1 MASYQLTE
9 KACGSRSALK
19 LQGSSF
25 FSDLSS
31 PFLPS
36 SYSLSRFADFEN
48 LTTSSSMKDFVALSM
63 CLVLFSCNALVSNAL
78 DTITTNQSIQDGES
92 LISAGETFE
101 LGFFSRGDP
110 PKRYLGIW
118 YKKITT
124 TIVWVANRVAP
135 LADASGTLRVTS
147 HGSLVLLDGNGSDVW
162 SSNSSIPVRNPVAQL
177 LDSGNLVVRDA
188 EGSDPNNFLWQS
200 FDHPTD
206 TLLAGMKFGWNRTSG
221 FNRYLTSWK
230 SVDDPSPGNFTLLID
245 PNGYPQELLKQG
257 SDIKFR
263 SGPWNGLRF
272 SGMPNLTPN
281 PYYRYEFVLN
291 EEEMYYHYELLSSSV
306 ISRLTLTNGIV
317 QRFTWIDRTQGWT
330 LYLAEP
336 IDQCDYYASCGAYSS
351 CRVNSSPVCR
361 CLKGFVPRVS
371 QEWDVLDWSNGCVRR
386 NPLDCEKEIFVKY
399 SWLKLPDTRSSWFN
413 EVCMKSC
420 SCMAYSNLN
429 IRDGGSGCL
438 LWFSELIDI
447 REYSDNGQDLYIRMA
462 ASESALPSSHQK
474 KHKLVMGLAV
484 SFGSVFLI
492 LVLTICVLQC
502 KKKKL
507 KLPEVKWDS
516 FESGDNCENPKEDL
530 ELPLFDLSTVALATN
545 YFSTDNKLGEGGFGP
560 VYKGVLRD
568 GQEIAVKML
577 SRNSRQGLHE
587 FKNEVLYVSKLQH
600 RNLVKLLGCCIEE
613 ENLLIYE
620 FMPNGSLDSFLF
632 GPMQRK
638 RLDWSTRFNIIN
650 GIARGPLYLHQ
661 DSRLRIIHRD
671 VKASNVLLDYEMN
684 PKISDFG
691 LAKIFTGNETQ
702 ANTNRVVGTYG
713 YMSPEYALDGVFST
727 KSDVFSYGVLVLE
740 IVSGKRNRGFHHPD
754 HDHNLL
760 GHAWRLFTE
769 GRSMQ
774 LLDQLVENSC
784 STSEALRSI
793 HIGLLCVQRCPDDRP
808 SMSTVVM
815 MLGSDIELPLPKEP
829 GFFNERNLLQENTS
843 QSQPNEMTMT
853 VLYAR

>member
-1 MASYQLTE
+1 M
-9 KACGSRSALK
+9 KA
-19 LQGSSF
+19 
-25 FSDLSS
+25 
-31 PFLPS
+31 
-36 SYSLSRFADFEN
+36 
-48 LTTSSSMKDFVALSM
+48 FVVLSM
-63 CLVLFSCNALVSNAL
+63 CPVLFSCNALLSNAL
-78 DTITTNQSIQDGES
+78 DTITTNQSIRDGEN
-92 LISAGETFE
+92 LLSAGGTFE
-101 LGFFSRGDP
+101 LGFFSAGNP

-118 YKKITT
+118 YKKITTT

-135 LADASGTLRVTS
+135 LADASGTLRITS
-147 HGSLVLLDGNGSDVW
+147 HGSLVLLNGNGSDIW
-162 SSNSSIPVRNPVAQL
+162 SSNSTILVRNPVAQL

-188 EGSDPNNFLWQS
+188 DGSDPNNVLWQS
-200 FDHPTD
+200 FDYPTD
-206 TLLAGMKFGWNRTSG
+206 TFLAGMKIGWNRTSG

-230 SVDDPSPGNFTLLID
+230 SIDDPSPGNFTYQID
-245 PNGYPQELLKQG
+245 PNGYPQLLLKQG

-263 SGPWNGLRF
+263 SGPWNGLRW
-272 SGMPNLTPN
+272 SGTPNLNPN

-291 EEEMYYHYELLSSSV
+291 EEEMYYRYELLNSSV
-306 ISRLTLTNGIV
+306 ITRKLLMPNGMV
-317 QRFTWIDRTQGWT
+317 QRFTWIDRTHGWT
-330 LYLAEP
+330 LYLTAP
-336 IDQCDYYASCGAYSS
+336 IDQCDNYASCGVYGT
-351 CRVNSSPVCR
+351 CRVDTSPVCR
-361 CLKGFVPRVS
+361 CLKGFVPRFS
-371 QEWDVLDWSNGCVRR
+371 QEWDILDWSNGCVRR
-386 NPLDCEKEIFVKY
+386 NPLDCEKDIFVKY
-399 SWLKLPDTRSSWFN
+399 SWVKLPDTRSSWFN
-413 EVCMKSC
+413 ESMNLQECKVVCMKNC
-420 SCMAYSNLN
+420 SCMAYSNLD
-429 IRDGGSGCL
+429 IRNGGSGCL

-447 REYSDNGQDLYIRMA
+447 REYNNYGQDLYIRMA
-462 ASESALPSSHQK
+462 ASESALLPSPQK

-484 SFGSVFLI
+484 SFGSAFLI
-492 LVLTICVLQC
+492 LVLIICVRQC
-502 KKKKL
+502 KKKKMEI
-507 KLPEVKWDS
+507 PE
-516 FESGDNCENPKEDL
+516 DNCENQKKDL
-530 ELPLFDLSTVALATN
+530 ELPLFDLSTVALATS

-560 VYKGVLRD
+560 VYKGVLRG

-613 ENLLIYE
+613 ENILIYE

-632 GPMQRK
+632 DPTQREQ
-638 RLDWSTRFNIIN
+638 LDWSACFNIIN
-650 GIARGPLYLHQ
+650 GIARGLLYLHQ

-684 PKISDFG
+684 PKLSDFG
-691 LAKIFTGNETQ
+691 LAKSFTGNETQ

-740 IVSGKRNRGFHHPD
+740 IVSRKRNRGFHHPD

-774 LLDQLVENSC
+774 LLDQLVANSC

>member
-1 MASYQLTE
+1 M
-9 KACGSRSALK
+9 KA
-19 LQGSSF
+19 
-25 FSDLSS
+25 
-31 PFLPS
+31 
-36 SYSLSRFADFEN
+36 
-48 LTTSSSMKDFVALSM
+48 FVALSM
-63 CLVLFSCNALVSNAL
+63 CLVLFTCNALVSNAL

-124 TIVWVANRVAP
+124 MTIVWVANRVAP

-147 HGSLVLLDGNGSDVW
+147 HGSLVLLDGNGSDIW
-162 SSNSSIPVRNPVAQL
+162 LSNAPIPVRNPVAQL

-200 FDHPTD
+200 FDYPTD
-206 TLLAGMKFGWNRTSG
+206 TLQAGMKIGWNRTSG
-221 FNRYLTSWK
+221 FNRYLKSWK
-230 SVDDPSPGNFTLLID
+230 SIDDPSPGNFTFQLD
-245 PNGYPQELLKQG
+245 PNGYPQLLLKQG

-263 SGPWNGLRF
+263 TGPWNGLRF
-272 SGMPNLTPN
+272 SGTPYLNTN

-291 EEEMYYHYELLSSSV
+291 EEEMYYRYVLLNRSV
-306 ISRLTLTNGIV
+306 TSRLTLTTNGII
-317 QRFTWIDRTQGWT
+317 QRFAWIDRTQGWM
-330 LYLAEP
+330 LYITSP
-336 IDQCDYYASCGAYSS
+336 IDQCDNYASCGAYAS
-351 CRVNSSPVCR
+351 CRVDTSPVCR
-361 CLKGFVPRVS
+361 CLKGFVPRFS
-371 QEWDVLDWSNGCVRR
+371 QELDMLDWSNGCVRR
-386 NPLDCEKEIFVKY
+386 NPLDCEKDIFVKY

-413 EVCMKSC
+413 ESMNLQECEVVCMKKC
-420 SCMAYSNLN
+420 SCMAYSNLD
-429 IRDGGSGCL
+429 IRNGGSGCL
-438 LWFSELIDI
+438 LWFSELVDI
-447 REYSDNGQDLYIRMA
+447 RGYSNYGQDLYIRMA
-462 ASESALPSSHQK
+462 VSESALLPSHHK

-484 SFGSVFLI
+484 FFGSVFLI
-492 LVLTICVLQC
+492 LVLTIRLLQC
-502 KKKKL
+502 KKKKM
-507 KLPEVKWDS
+507 KLPEAKWDS
-516 FESGDNCENPKEDL
+516 FESGDNCEKPKEDL
-530 ELPLFDLSTVALATN
+530 ELPLFDLSTVARATDN
-545 YFSTDNKLGEGGFGP
+545 FSTDNKLGEGGFGP

-577 SRNSRQGLHE
+577 SRNSKQGLQE

-600 RNLVKLLGCCIEE
+600 WNLVKLLGCCIEE
-613 ENLLIYE
+613 ENLLVYE

-632 GPMQRK
+632 DPMQRK
-638 RLDWSTRFNIIN
+638 RLDWSTRFNIIK
-650 GIARGPLYLHQ
+650 GIARGLLYLHQ

-691 LAKIFTGNETQ
+691 LAKSFTGNETQ

-754 HDHNLL
+754 HRHNLL

-769 GRSMQ
+769 GRSMK
-774 LLDQLVENSC
+774 LLDKLVENSC

-793 HIGLLCVQRCPDDRP
+793 HIGLLCVQRCPNDRP

-829 GFFNERNLLQENTS
+829 GFFIERNLLQESTS

-853 VLYAR
+853 VLSAR